1 MRLGSLKSV
10 SLTSER
16 QWGGGGGYEPGDG
29 FAAIIVRQSSG
40 PAMTESLI
48 LVSRHVWVDAN
59 LTLSRTPARSAAR
72 SAAAGGA
79 LGDRGEDC
87 LQPTTE
93 LKKPCQPKGKEKPGI
108 KSRSSVHRNCIKARL
123 TTLLQTIREH
133 VAPPPCLPCTCALS

>member
-16 QWGGGGGYEPGDG
+16 EWEWEGGRGQGGYEPGDG

-59 LTLSRTPARSAAR
+59 LTLSRTPARSA
-72 SAAAGGA
+72 GGGGRWGIGVRISSNP
-79 LGDRGEDC
+79 L
-87 LQPTTE
+87 LS
-93 LKKPCQPKGKEKPGI
+93 LKKKTRPTRPTFLQKEKRNLGPRSTGAT
-108 KSRSSVHRNCIKARL
+108 SR
-123 TTLLQTIREH
+123 LL
-133 VAPPPCLPCTCALS
+133 